1 MSQCKKSFAE
11 RGRAVSNLFHA
22 SVGTLPMQTHNKKE
36 LVVGRFKE
44 DLQVMGWVE
53 LSRSQVPKW

>member
-22 SVGTLPMQTHNKKE
+22 SVGTLPMQAHNKKRTGGWKIQRGFTSNG
-36 LVVGRFKE
+36 VG
-44 DLQVMGWVE
+44 
-53 LSRSQVPKW
+53 